1 MKKESCLLYATT
13 CNINV
18 YWSWIGILKYLEMG
32 RLLLEQLLIK
42 IDKNW
47 KELLVNPFL
56 FTDEMNS
63 LAMLRKSERRDE
75 ILYLR

>member
-1 MKKESCLLYATT
+1 MKKESCLLYATA

-18 YWSWIGILKYLEMG
+18 YWSWIWILKYLEMG

-75 ILYLR
+75 ILD